1 MMSGN
6 VMGLTA
12 VAVLGGCA
20 VALQGQFMGVMEK
33 SIGTAGGMAVNYF
46 SGAAL
51 ALVLLLMFR
60 DGGTRA
66 WTEVPWYALSA
77 GVLGLVIAGSIGYT
91 ASRLGL
97 TTAFTIIVGTQFI
110 VSLVLEQFGWLG
122 ATARPIDLMR
132 LGGVGAIIAG
142 VWLTSR

>member
-1 MMSGN
+1 MSGN
-6 VMGLTA
+6 VIGLTA

-33 SIGTAGGMAVNYF
+33 SIGTTGGIFVNYA
-46 SGAAL
+46 SGALL
-51 ALVLLLMFR
+51 AIVLLFTLR
-60 DGGTRA
+60 DGSTRA
-66 WTEVPWYALSA
+66 WMDVPWYALTA

-110 VSLVLEQFGWLG
+110 VSLLLDQFGWLG
-122 ATARPIDLMR
+122 ATARPADLTR
-132 LGGVGAIIAG
+132 LAGVGAIIFG
-142 VWLTSR
+142 VWLTSK